1 MSSDTVAR
9 IGKLLGDPALDRA
22 AKIAK
27 LRQWEADA
35 LARQRAGTEGMTPA
49 SPRASAQE
57 GDDLKQIETALRSL
71 GEDAID
77 QGPAS
82 L

>member
-1 MSSDTVAR
+1 MASELASQID
-9 IGKLLGDPALDRA
+9 KLMADGAIDQA

-35 LARQRAGTEGMTPA
+35 LARQRASSEGMAPA
-49 SPRASAQE
+49 AARD
-57 GDDLKQIETALRSL
+57 GVDLKAIEIALRSL
-71 GEDAID
+71 GEDAVD

-82 L
+82 I

>member
-1 MSSDTVAR
+1 MPSETSKR
-9 IGKLLGDPALDRA
+9 IEALMADESCDRA
-22 AKIAK
+22 AKVRQ

-35 LARQRAGTEGMTPA
+35 LARQRASTEGMETHN
-49 SPRASAQE
+49 PRD
-57 GDDLKQIETALRSL
+57 GDDLKAIETALRGL
-71 GEDAID
+71 GQDAVD

>member
-1 MSSDTVAR
+1 MPSELASR
-9 IGKLLGDPALDRA
+9 IEKLLADSALDKA
-22 AKIAK
+22 GKIAK

-35 LARQRAGTEGMTPA
+35 LARQRAGTEGMAAAGT
-49 SPRASAQE
+49 RE
-57 GDDLKQIETALRSL
+57 GEDLKLIEIALRSL

-82 L
+82 I

>member
-1 MSSDTVAR
+1 MADDLKSR
-9 IGKLLGDPALDRA
+9 IEKLLADSTLDKA

-35 LARQRAGTEGMTPA
+35 LARQRAGSEGMNAPA
-49 SPRASAQE
+49 SRD
-57 GDDLKQIETALRSL
+57 GVDLKMIETALRTL
-71 GEDAID
+71 GEDAVD

-82 L
+82 I

>member
-1 MSSDTVAR
+1 MPSEIAAR
-9 IGKLLGDPALDRA
+9 IGKLLADSALDHA

-35 LARQRAGTEGMTPA
+35 LARQRAGTEGMAPA
-49 SPRASAQE
+49 SPRSSAQE
-57 GDDLKQIETALRSL
+57 GDDLKQIEIALRSL

-82 L
+82 I

>member
-1 MSSDTVAR
+1 MPSELAIR
-9 IGKLLGDPALDRA
+9 IETLLADGALDRA
-22 AKIAK
+22 GKIAK

-35 LARQRAGTEGMTPA
+35 LARQRAGSEGMAPGSRDGA
-49 SPRASAQE
+49 
-57 GDDLKQIETALRSL
+57 DLKAIETALRAL

-82 L
+82 I

>member
-1 MSSDTVAR
+1 MSNDLTAR
-9 IGKLLGDPALDRA
+9 IHALLSDGALDKA

-35 LARQRAGTEGMTPA
+35 LARQRAASEGMHAPA
-49 SPRASAQE
+49 SRD
-57 GDDLKQIETALRSL
+57 GVDLKAIETALRTL
-71 GEDAID
+71 GEDAVD

-82 L
+82 I

>member
-1 MSSDTVAR
+1 MRPELASQIENLLADGAVDHAAKVAR
-9 IGKLLGDPALDRA
+9 
-22 AKIAK
+22 

-35 LARQRAGTEGMTPA
+35 LARQRASSEGMAPA
-49 SPRASAQE
+49 ASRDGA
-57 GDDLKQIETALRSL
+57 DLKAIEIALRSL

-82 L
+82 I